1 MINYVPKESNS
12 VLPAGTYVA
21 KVIAASESYSVK
33 GDQMIEL
40 DVLVGPNGEMKFLE
54 KLYNTEK
61 AAWKITQVRHSLGF
75 KDVIGDAVAFEAE
88 DLVHCAG
95 IVEIGLGKPRAE
107 GKYAGKQ
114 FTEILRW
121 MPRGTPLGE
130 AAAPQPATPATPA
143 TPDHIPF

>member
-1 MINYVPKESNS
+1 MISYTPKESNAL
-12 VLPAGTYVA
+12 LPAGVYVA
-21 KVIAASESYSVK
+21 KVISASETFSVK
-33 GDQMIEL
+33 GDQMIEM
-40 DVLVGPNGEMKFLE
+40 DVVVGPAGEMKFLE

-75 KDVIGDAVAFEAE
+75 SDEIGGVVSFDVE
-88 DLVHCAG
+88 DLLHCAG

-121 MPRGTPLGE
+121 MPRGTAVGE
-130 AAAPQPATPATPA
+130 TPAAQAVA
-143 TPDHIPF
+143 TAVSDHIPF

>member
-1 MINYVPKESNS
+1 MINYIPKESNS

-21 KVIAASESYSVK
+21 KVIAASESYSAK

-40 DVLVGPNGEMKFLE
+40 DVVVGPNAEMKFLE

-75 KDVIGDAVAFEAE
+75 KDVIGEAVAFDAG
-88 DLVHCAG
+88 DLLHCAG

-114 FTEILRW
+114 FIEILRW
-121 MPRGTPLGE
+121 MPRGTAIGE
-130 AAAPQPATPATPA
+130 TPAVQAPAAAVS
-143 TPDHIPF
+143 DHIPF